1 MDNIKNDAYYLNKM
15 IEDLEFM
22 ILNTKGKSQNEIES
36 NQLLVDSIMFRLI
49 QVYENYNKLSEL
61 FKVNNSNIPCQAIKG
76 MRNKI
81 VHDYGIVNLD
91 IVYDTVI
98 NSIPDLLKKL
108 KKAKI

>member
-1 MDNIKNDAYYLNKM
+1 MVQPIIKH
-15 IEDLEFM
+15 
-22 ILNTKGKSQNEIES
+22 
-36 NQLLVDSIMFRLI
+36 
-49 QVYENYNKLSEL
+49 NKLSEL
-61 FKVNNSNIPCQAIKG
+61 FKVNNSNIPWQAIKG

-108 KKAKI
+108 KKAKIQIYFLNKASHV